1 MTEADSWAR
10 KWHSFHGPAMA
21 HLDDSS
27 TVYGVAR
34 CVDPLGPTM
43 EIYDGQ
49 TRHVMHPR
57 YVMPLDAKW
66 AETLLQE
73 VMPFCACGRRLDSCD
88 GSRKGCRRE

>member
-1 MTEADSWAR
+1 
-10 KWHSFHGPAMA
+10 MA

-34 CVDPLGPTM
+34 CVDPLGPAM
-43 EIYDGQ
+43 ELYDGE

-66 AETLLQE
+66 AETLLQD
-73 VMPFCACGRRLDSCD
+73 VMPFCACGRRLDCCD
-88 GSRKGCRRE
+88 GSRKGCGRE